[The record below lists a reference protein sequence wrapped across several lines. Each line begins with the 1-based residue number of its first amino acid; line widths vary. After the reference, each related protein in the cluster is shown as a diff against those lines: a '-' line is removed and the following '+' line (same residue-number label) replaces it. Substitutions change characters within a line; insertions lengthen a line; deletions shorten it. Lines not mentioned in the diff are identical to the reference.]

1 MRPAVL
7 DLAAYFLRARI
18 FRQHLPLLA
27 SFKLTYRCNLACQA
41 CPYHLRAGE
50 DRAHMSWERA
60 CQSLEHLQRKGCRIV
75 VFEGGE
81 PLLWRDG
88 GHDFN
93 ALAALARR
101 LFLRTAATTNGT
113 LALDV
118 PTDVLWVSMDGDRA
132 THDALRSGSFG
143 RIMDNLK
150 ASPHPRLL
158 IHYTINSLNI
168 DDMDPLALTVAALPQ
183 VKGLTFQLFY
193 PYHRG
198 EADLSLSPAQRRR
211 AMEEAL
217 RLKRE
222 GLPVLNSRRVLT
234 SMIANTWRCH
244 AWALANVD
252 PDGTIS
258 QGCYVDTRGTIDCS
272 MCGFTPVAEAS
283 EALDLHP
290 ASILA
295 GWRIFIR

>member
-118 PTDVLWVSMDGDRA
+118 PTDVLWVSMDGA
-132 THDALRSGSFG
+132 
-143 RIMDNLK
+143 
-150 ASPHPRLL
+150 
-158 IHYTINSLNI
+158 
-168 DDMDPLALTVAALPQ
+168 
-183 VKGLTFQLFY
+183 
-193 PYHRG
+193 
-198 EADLSLSPAQRRR
+198 
-211 AMEEAL
+211 
-217 RLKRE
+217 
-222 GLPVLNSRRVLT
+222 
-234 SMIANTWRCH
+234 
-244 AWALANVD
+244 
-252 PDGTIS
+252 
-258 QGCYVDTRGTIDCS
+258 
-272 MCGFTPVAEAS
+272 
-283 EALDLHP
+283 
-290 ASILA
+290 
-295 GWRIFIR
+295 